1 MILIDNNLITLILIE
16 LAIFFLIILN
26 YKFISIKFGLFD
38 IPNEN
43 RKIHKEPVSV
53 IGGFLIY
60 LVVLSN
66 IHFYGIHHNLGNLF
80 QIITLLVTSLFFFI
94 GYLDDL
100 NKIQLN
106 IKICLIL
113 FFIFFL
119 ISLNQNLIISKI
131 FIQYFDKQIFLFNFS
146 LVFTLLCIFLLF
158 NAINLMDGANG
169 ILLGYFLFFY
179 VIFFSD
185 TNLLFFSINTIL
197 IIILFLYNIQT
208 KFFSGNS
215 GANSISIFFSI
226 ILITSYNYNLELFFV
241 KKISAETIFIILI
254 IPGLDMLRVFAERI
268 YKSINPFKADNSHL
282 HHLLMKKIKEKLV
295 FIPYLIISFLPY
307 CFLLIGANQVVI
319 IIITLIIYFISIYN
333 LKKIN

>member
-1 MILIDNNLITLILIE
+1 
-16 LAIFFLIILN
+16 
-26 YKFISIKFGLFD
+26 
-38 IPNEN
+38 
-43 RKIHKEPVSV
+43 
-53 IGGFLIY
+53 
-60 LVVLSN
+60 
-66 IHFYGIHHNLGNLF
+66 
-80 QIITLLVTSLFFFI
+80 
-94 GYLDDL
+94 
-100 NKIQLN
+100 
-106 IKICLIL
+106 
-113 FFIFFL
+113 
-119 ISLNQNLIISKI
+119 
-131 FIQYFDKQIFLFNFS
+131 
-146 LVFTLLCIFLLF
+146 
-158 NAINLMDGANG
+158 MDGANG